1 MQEHFVLMTSLSPP
15 QDHGGLC
22 LVKQVPEAST
32 TGQLGPG
39 WEVALSIQVAQICIG
54 CLCDPF
60 PLEQEVKI
68 QDGVQDN
75 SPLRL

>member
-1 MQEHFVLMTSLSPP
+1 MQEHFVLMTSLSSPRTMV
-15 QDHGGLC
+15 DCG
-22 LVKQVPEAST
+22 LVKQVPVASR

-39 WEVALSIQVAQICIG
+39 WEVALSIQVAQIWIG
-54 CLCDPF
+54 CFWDPF